1 MPHRVKSLL
10 LCAAW
15 LAFSC
20 ATLPAAAQSQPA
32 MTEPE
37 ANPSD
42 KLQADLCA
50 SKTGDAR
57 EACLREGQ
65 DRQISAGVR
74 GDVRAQSTVSAYNVA
89 RAKCDSLSGIAKDNC
104 IAAAKAKYKQ

>member
-1 MPHRVKSLL
+1 MSHRVKHVLVSV
-10 LCAAW
+10 AW

-20 ATLPAAAQSQPA
+20 ATLSAEAQSQPPI
-32 MTEPE
+32 TEP
-37 ANPSD
+37 NPSD

-74 GDVRAQSTVSAYNVA
+74 GDVRAQSTNSAYNAA
-89 RAKCDSLSGIAKDNC
+89 RAKCDSLSGTARDNC
-104 IAAAKAKYKQ
+104 IAAAKRKYKQ